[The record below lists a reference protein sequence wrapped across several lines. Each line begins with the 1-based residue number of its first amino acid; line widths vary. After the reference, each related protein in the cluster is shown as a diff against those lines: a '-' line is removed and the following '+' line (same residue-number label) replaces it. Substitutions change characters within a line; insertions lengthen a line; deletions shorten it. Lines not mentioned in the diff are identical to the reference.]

1 MIHSESI
8 TKYIIVF
15 AKNHSRFVKKRIL
28 LSMMRRE
35 TQSALR
41 EAARHGPVV
50 GRSIPEHEHVVRLH
64 SAVVNY
70 DYLSGGRSR
79 LPEIRFVSEML
90 ECDLEVAL
98 VHGLPELHR

>member
-1 MIHSESI
+1 MGVWLH
-8 TKYIIVF
+8 V
-15 AKNHSRFVKKRIL
+15 A
-28 LSMMRRE
+28 
-35 TQSALR
+35 
-41 EAARHGPVV
+41 
-50 GRSIPEHEHVVRLH
+50 GRSIPEHERVVHLH

-98 VHGLPELHR
+98 VHGLPELHRCCVTSHRITFTYPYFHFAFISEFTSVLCSLIAC

>member
-1 MIHSESI
+1 MLLLLQQYPYI
-8 TKYIIVF
+8 TVQYLYLTRLDVRVAQRF
-15 AKNHSRFVKKRIL
+15 ALIAL
-28 LSMMRRE
+28 L
-35 TQSALR
+35 L
-41 EAARHGPVV
+41 HGSVV
-50 GRSIPEHEHVVRLH
+50 GRSIAEHERVVRLH

-98 VHGLPELHR
+98 VHGLPELNR